1 MARTATT
8 TIRRIRVV
16 GKERTPWAV
25 RLGLGIPLALLIIA
39 FVTWRFAGT
48 SEEEIKPHQRQLA
61 DFSIAW
67 SCPNGHSFT
76 GKGQLEARLC
86 PTCGSPGVPVDVYH
100 CAEHGDVKAEIQFD
114 TSSADPQR
122 PQPIR
127 FRLPKG
133 TWTDLSS
140 GVRCPRCDK
149 PMQRQAYDPLS
160 HRKHP

>member
-1 MARTATT
+1 MARASTT

-39 FVTWRFAGT
+39 FVSWRLVGLP
-48 SEEEIKPHQRQLA
+48 EEELVPRQRQLA
-61 DFSIAW
+61 DFSFAW

-76 GKGQLEARLC
+76 GKGQLESRPC
-86 PTCGSPGVPVDVYH
+86 PTCGLPAVPVDVYR
-100 CAEHGDVKAEIQFD
+100 CTEHGDVKVEIHFD
-114 TSSADPQR
+114 SASEDPQR
-122 PQPIR
+122 PKAIQ

-133 TWTDLSS
+133 AWTDLSA

-149 PMQRQAYDPLS
+149 PMQRLADDPLS